1 MAKGLTH
8 PGSLAVRDVDGRG
21 GLHHRGDGGAGVGH
35 AEAEGEA
42 ACGDGDG
49 GKHLHHEVSED
60 WGQTGAWS
68 HGQLTTQGGL

>member
-8 PGSLAVRDVDGRG
+8 PGSLAVRDVDGGG

-68 HGQLTTQGGL
+68 HGQLTTRGGL